1 MDDVPQIAAQPR
13 AVPVVCGGATRHLPA
28 AEPAF
33 GLDVTAEV
41 AHEACAGFLG
51 AYPHCPALKA
61 RLIAG
66 LVRRITAHIRWLYRE
81 EPAGEPHRARWLAD
95 LRAWHAA
102 PRDIRRVLAAQQ
114 AEAAAVAQDVAD
126 WREAA

>member
-13 AVPVVCGGATRHLPA
+13 AIPAVCGGATRHLPA

-41 AHEACAGFLG
+41 AHEACASFLR
-51 AYPHCPALKA
+51 AYPHHPPLKA

-66 LVRRITAHIRWLYRE
+66 LVCRITAHIRWLCRE
-81 EPAGEPHRARWLAD
+81 EPASALHRTRWLAD
-95 LRAWHAA
+95 LRAWQAA
-102 PRDIRRVLAAQQ
+102 RRDIRRVLAAQQ
-114 AEAAAVAQDVAD
+114 AEAAVAARDAAD